1 MLTDLQIENVAV
13 IQKAHITFGDGLNI
27 LSGETGAGKSIIID
41 ALNAV
46 LGERT
51 SKDVVRTGES
61 AAKVTAFFEQVEER
75 VNEVLSELEL
85 DAEDDGSLLISRT
98 IGADGRTSCRVNGQ
112 SVTVSMLRRLG
123 RELLTICG
131 QHDSQALLQKENHL
145 SFIDLLAEDD
155 AQLAA
160 YKEAFRA
167 LKAAQKELS
176 ALEQNET
183 DKQSRLDFLRY
194 QIDELENANITP
206 GEREK
211 LNEEKKRIQNREN
224 VIASLQGARA
234 VMEGGDEGGGLLG
247 GLYALDHAL
256 SSLTKY
262 DASFAPLLE
271 SAEAF
276 RYTLEDGLSAIS
288 DALRSFEE
296 GDCDIDEI
304 EARLDVLYRLSKK
317 YGATE
322 EEMLETLQTLQAQY
336 DAIAFADE
344 RREALQNEVKALENA
359 VLQSG
364 CFLSDCRKAA
374 AKRFEAQV
382 RRELMDLDMPD
393 AQFEVRFLEQDA
405 APNGLDDVEF
415 LISANRGQEPR
426 ALSKIA
432 SGGELSR
439 VMLAIRCVLSDA
451 DKRQTMIFDEIDAG
465 VSGRAANKIAQKLR
479 QVASSS
485 QVLCVTHLAQIAAAA
500 DRHLLIEKSADETQT
515 YTSVIPLDGEKREQ
529 EIARM
534 IGGSVIT
541 PATLESAR
549 ELMRFALRTQ
559 GE

>member
-13 IQKAHITFGDGLNI
+13 IQKAHIAFGGGLNI

-61 AAKVTAFFEQVEER
+61 TAKVTAFFEDVGDR
-75 VNEVLSELEL
+75 VNEVLAELEL
-85 DAEDDGSLLISRT
+85 DAEDDGSLLVSRT

-155 AQLAA
+155 AQREA
-160 YKEAFRA
+160 YAQAFRA
-167 LKAAQKELS
+167 LKAAKKELS
-176 ALEQNET
+176 ALEQTET

-211 LNEEKKRIQNREN
+211 LNAEKKRIQNREN

-234 VMEGGDEGGGLLG
+234 VMEGGDDGGGLLG

-262 DASFAPLLE
+262 DESFSSLLE

-276 RYTLEDGLSAIS
+276 RYTLEDGLSGIS
-288 DALRSFEE
+288 DALRAFEE
-296 GDCDIDEI
+296 GDADLDSI
-304 EARLDVLYRLSKK
+304 EERLDVLYRLSKK

-344 RREALQNEVKALENA
+344 RREALRAQVQQLEND

-374 AKRFEAQV
+374 AARFETQV
-382 RRELMDLDMPD
+382 QQELTYLDMPD

-405 APNGLDDVEF
+405 AANGLDDVEF

-426 ALSKIA
+426 PLSKIA

-451 DKRQTMIFDEIDAG
+451 DRRQTMIFDEIDAG

-479 QVASSS
+479 QVASSC

-515 YTSVIPLDGEKREQ
+515 YTSVIPLDGAAREQ

-549 ELMRFALRTQ
+549 ELMRFAIR
-559 GE
+559 

>member
-13 IQKAHITFGDGLNI
+13 IQKAHIAFGGGLNI

-61 AAKVTAFFEQVEER
+61 TAKVTAFFDDVGDR

-85 DAEDDGSLLISRT
+85 DAEDDGSLLVSRT

-145 SFIDLLAEDD
+145 SFIDLLAEDN

-176 ALEQNET
+176 ALQQSET

-211 LNEEKKRIQNREN
+211 LNAEKKRIQNREN

-234 VMEGGDEGGGLLG
+234 VMEGGDDGGGLLG
-247 GLYALDHAL
+247 GLYALDHAR

-262 DASFAPLLE
+262 DESFLSLLE

-276 RYTLEDGLSAIS
+276 RYTLEDGLSGIS

-296 GDCDIDEI
+296 GDSDLDSI
-304 EARLDVLYRLSKK
+304 EERLDVLYRLSKK

-322 EEMLETLQTLQAQY
+322 EEML
-336 DAIAFADE
+336 
-344 RREALQNEVKALENA
+344 
-359 VLQSG
+359 
-364 CFLSDCRKAA
+364 
-374 AKRFEAQV
+374 
-382 RRELMDLDMPD
+382 
-393 AQFEVRFLEQDA
+393 
-405 APNGLDDVEF
+405 
-415 LISANRGQEPR
+415 
-426 ALSKIA
+426 
-432 SGGELSR
+432 
-439 VMLAIRCVLSDA
+439 
-451 DKRQTMIFDEIDAG
+451 
-465 VSGRAANKIAQKLR
+465 
-479 QVASSS
+479 
-485 QVLCVTHLAQIAAAA
+485 
-500 DRHLLIEKSADETQT
+500 
-515 YTSVIPLDGEKREQ
+515 
-529 EIARM
+529 
-534 IGGSVIT
+534 
-541 PATLESAR
+541 
-549 ELMRFALRTQ
+549 
-559 GE
+559 